1 MNRINTFPNGV
12 WEREERQEIPDRSP
26 DKEHRDAKNAHS
38 GMTYLVSLF
47 TTLFVS
53 RFTFHLSRFT
63 FYKPFYIS
71 QTLKIIRLLRNL
83 FLFKYLTF
91 FIILYGME
99 NFEPD
104 KIFIKRPLA
113 KMNPIAFV
121 LLTLVV
127 IFITYQIFGAILTV
141 LIVGAD
147 LKAIPEKINTTRV
160 ILAFSQYAFLLFPVF
175 ILNYLRDND
184 VKKSFR
190 IQKPVLSIFFLAIVG
205 IIIVQPFLQVFLFLQ
220 NKIIFSIPFAG
231 GILQKLK
238 ELSDS
243 FEQTTVLLVTAH
255 NVPEFIFIVFVI
267 ALTPA
272 ICEEFLFRGMILKN
286 MEKATKALNAI
297 LMTGILFAVFHFNP
311 FNLIPLVVLGYYLTF
326 VTYYSGS
333 IFTSMICHFLNNFIS
348 ALSVFIF
355 GKESISEPSFS
366 GLELVNFIF
375 LGVISLAFFIIVL
388 LAIKKI
394 NLSNITTE
402 TQNV

>member
-1 MNRINTFPNGV
+1 
-12 WEREERQEIPDRSP
+12 
-26 DKEHRDAKNAHS
+26 
-38 GMTYLVSLF
+38 
-47 TTLFVS
+47 
-53 RFTFHLSRFT
+53 
-63 FYKPFYIS
+63 
-71 QTLKIIRLLRNL
+71 
-83 FLFKYLTF
+83 
-91 FIILYGME
+91 ME

-394 NLSNITTE
+394 NLSNIITE
-402 TQNV
+402 AQNV